1 LSGKSNK
8 TGKSF
13 GNKRAMLKRN
23 KTINERNDE
32 EKLATKNQLRKTKLL
47 EKEAHIALDGEIEG
61 KHALGK
67 MKLGQRLTMR
77 KSLTQNKT
85 GTRTLDISRK
95 DKEKTKDNLINSES
109 HSDGSAGGGHH
120 SDGHG
125 DFDPPSLSVKNHI
138 TEMKL
143 KTSMA
148 VETDA
153 AVRNDAEQAQ
163 REKTSA
169 RVAAKKRHNRVKKQF
184 GAVISRVKVL
194 NMLGA
199 HMHNAS
205 DEKQSVISQDDDK
218 ASLHSAPS
226 MFRTFTLDMTAPN
239 CFLTRLC
246 RFFAATLALVFSRC
260 ACSASFL
267 TAASVSTAIL
277 VLSFI
282 SVIWFL
288 TLKDGGS
295 KSPCPSE

>member
-1 LSGKSNK
+1 
-8 TGKSF
+8 
-13 GNKRAMLKRN
+13 
-23 KTINERNDE
+23 
-32 EKLATKNQLRKTKLL
+32 
-47 EKEAHIALDGEIEG
+47 
-61 KHALGK
+61 
-67 MKLGQRLTMR
+67 MR

-85 GTRTLDISRK
+85 GTRALDISRK
-95 DKEKTKDNLINSES
+95 DKEKTKDNLLNSES

-194 NMLGA
+194 NLLGA

-218 ASLHSAPS
+218 ASLHSAPNS
-226 MFRTFTLDMTAPN
+226 ISGRINGAAKSEANEKNTASELLSRTTPAALPSGLADVKSATA
-239 CFLTRLC
+239 T
-246 RFFAATLALVFSRC
+246 ATA
-260 ACSASFL
+260 
-267 TAASVSTAIL
+267 TAIA
-277 VLSFI
+277 VNVGSTRRSNNQGEEGDANAELSEI
-282 SVIWFL
+282 HRNAEL
-288 TLKDGGS
+288 YAKEAAE
-295 KSPCPSE
+295 KSSTDSSS